1 MTTFNN
7 ALLNATNVLR
17 AKHRV
22 SPLVLN
28 TTLAATAQ
36 KWACGLADT
45 FKMSH
50 NANRGTNVGE
60 NLYISMNSVAF
71 NMTGTNCNSKKKSRI

>member
-7 ALLNATNVLR
+7 ALLNATNVHR

-28 TTLAATAQ
+28 ITLAATAQ
-36 KWACGLADT
+36 KWACGLADNFT
-45 FKMSH
+45 LVH
-50 NANRGTNVGE
+50 NPNKGKNVGE
-60 NLYISMNSVAF
+60 NLYAASNSAAF
-71 NMTGTNCNSKKKSRI
+71 NMTDANCASKLY

>member
-17 AKHRV
+17 AIHRV

-36 KWACGLADT
+36 KWACGLADNYT
-45 FKMSH
+45 LVH
-50 NANRGTNVGE
+50 NVNRGTNVGE
-60 NLYISMNSVAF
+60 NLYAASNSAPY
-71 NMTGTNCNSKKKSRI
+71 NMTDANCASKLY